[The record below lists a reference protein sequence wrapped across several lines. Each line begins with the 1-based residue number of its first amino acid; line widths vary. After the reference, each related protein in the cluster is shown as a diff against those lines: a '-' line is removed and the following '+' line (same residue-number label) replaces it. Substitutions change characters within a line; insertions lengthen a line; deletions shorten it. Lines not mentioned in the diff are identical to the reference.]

1 MFHSWNMTEMTE
13 NVRTASFGVRLN
25 EAKEGRGG
33 RKERKKR
40 NLKVSFIIIRTVL
53 EVELSWKS
61 LQPDHYPSKSRN
73 LCIWNIA

>member
-1 MFHSWNMTEMTE
+1 MFHSWNMTETTE
-13 NVRTASFGVRLN
+13 NVCTASFGVRLN
-25 EAKEGRGG
+25 EERRGG

-53 EVELSWKS
+53 EGELSWKS